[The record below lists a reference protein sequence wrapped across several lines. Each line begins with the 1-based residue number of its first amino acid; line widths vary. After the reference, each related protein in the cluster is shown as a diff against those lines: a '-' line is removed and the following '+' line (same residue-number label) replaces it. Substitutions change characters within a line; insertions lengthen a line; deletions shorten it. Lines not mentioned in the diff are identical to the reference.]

1 VVEEDKATGTGTK
14 IYGTSTKAEKSALLQ
29 QLLRGGGQQG
39 TTSDPFLTY
48 INYFYDVGGESILPP
63 TGAPTKKDA
72 QGKRAQSANDPFKS
86 AFAEGGSVTDLIRIL
101 RR

>member
-1 VVEEDKATGTGTK
+1 
-14 IYGTSTKAEKSALLQ
+14 LQ
-29 QLLRGGGQQG
+29 QLLGGTQQGTQQG

-63 TGAPTKKDA
+63 AGVPTKKDA
-72 QGKRAQSANDPFKS
+72 QGGRAQSANDPFKS